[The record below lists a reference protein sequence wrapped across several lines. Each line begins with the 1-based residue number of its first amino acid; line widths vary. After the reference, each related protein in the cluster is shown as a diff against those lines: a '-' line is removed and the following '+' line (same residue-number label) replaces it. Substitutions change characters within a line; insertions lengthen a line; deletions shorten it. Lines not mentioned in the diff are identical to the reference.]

1 MENYS
6 QYKKIIWKY
15 IRTLQYD
22 YMYLR
27 GRHFRRVDYPQ
38 ISESIIRMKY
48 IAHTLFC
55 WGNERIDIN
64 LLAILWFSTK

>member
-27 GRHFRRVDYPQ
+27 GRHIGRVDYPQ

-48 IAHTLFC
+48 IT
-55 WGNERIDIN
+55 WTYIY
-64 LLAILWFSTK
+64 

>member
-27 GRHFRRVDYPQ
+27 RDILEG
-38 ISESIIRMKY
+38 SIILKSLK
-48 IAHTLFC
+48 A
-55 WGNERIDIN
+55 
-64 LLAILWFSTK
+64 LLEWNI